1 MKTTQPILECVPNF
15 SEGRD
20 EKIIQAIADE
30 VRSTSFVELL
40 HIDTS
45 PAANRTVLTFAG
57 EPQAI
62 TEAAFKA
69 IDKAAQLIDMSVQ
82 EGVHPR
88 IGATDVCP
96 LVPLYNMTMED
107 AVYYSRQLGDRVG
120 KELNIPVYLY
130 EYSASAAHRKS
141 LPQIRKGQYEGLE
154 AKMKDERW
162 QPDFGPKSFHKKTGA
177 TVIGARDV
185 LVAFNIALQTKEINI
200 AHEIAKQ
207 MRESGY
213 VKMTNG
219 VKEKVPG
226 QLKRLRAIGWY
237 MQDYELAQVS
247 FNLLDYRVTSPWQV
261 WKLCQQLAFNY
272 GVSLVGSE
280 VIGLIPEGCLLE
292 AGAGKY
298 QGEIASVTKD
308 QLISAAIQVLGLA
321 QLKPFQPEEKVL
333 ETVLRKHQLIG

>member
-30 VRSTSFVELL
+30 VRSTSFVKLL

-69 IDKAAQLIDMSVQ
+69 IDKAAQLIDMSEQ

-96 LVPLYNMTMED
+96 LIPLYNMTMED
-107 AVYYSRQLGDRVG
+107 AVYYSKQLGARVG

-130 EYSASAAHRKS
+130 EYSASATHRKT

-154 AKMKDERW
+154 AKMQDEQW
-162 QPDFGPKSFHKKTGA
+162 QPDFGPHNFNKKTGA

-185 LVAFNIALQTKEINI
+185 LVAFNIALQTKDVAI
-200 AHEIAKQ
+200 AKEIAQQ

-213 VKMTNG
+213 IKMANG
-219 VKEKVPG
+219 AKQKVPG

-261 WKLCQQLAFNY
+261 WQLCKQLAANY

-280 VIGLIPEGCLLE
+280 VIGLMPEVCLLE
-292 AGAGKY
+292 AGVSKY
-298 QGEIASVTKD
+298 QGELASATKE
-308 QLISAAIQVLGLA
+308 QLISTAIQALGLE
-321 QLKPFQPEEKVL
+321 QLKPFRPEEKVL
-333 ETVLRKHQLIG
+333 ETVLHRHQLIE